1 MKCYEIMSTNL
12 EWLTERDTIR
22 AAADRMAEAG
32 VGFLPICDGD
42 RRVIGVVTDPDLV
55 TRAIAKSV
63 VPATTSAALVMSSPA
78 LTCPE
83 TADVREAE
91 ELMATER
98 KSRLVI
104 VDSAGRLVGVLSLVD
119 LLEHARSRQA
129 LRTARAVLWREALGP
144 RGGSAPGELLLRD
157 DPVALALPP
166 PSDEIHVNGTACKGG
181 NHTVDLKEF
190 PG

>member
-42 RRVIGVVTDPDLV
+42 RRVIGVVTDRDLV

-104 VDSAGRLVGVLSLVD
+104 VDRAGRLVGVLSLVD

-144 RGGSAPGELLLRD
+144 RGGSAPGELLFRD

>member
-42 RRVIGVVTDPDLV
+42 RRVIGVVTDRDLV

-104 VDSAGRLVGVLSLVD
+104 VDRAGRLVGVLSLVD

-129 LRTARAVLWREALGP
+129 LRTARAVLWREAL
-144 RGGSAPGELLLRD
+144 
-157 DPVALALPP
+157 
-166 PSDEIHVNGTACKGG
+166 
-181 NHTVDLKEF
+181 
-190 PG
+190 